1 MAEANPHRSGTP
13 ADSSLVC
20 QVAGVTVPSSVG
32 LARRGRVN
40 RLNARKESQ

>member
-13 ADSSLVC
+13 ADSSTVW
-20 QVAGVTVPSSVG
+20 QAARVTVPSSVG
-32 LARRGRVN
+32 FARRGRTN